1 MVASLTGGHDIFPC
15 VLATLAT
22 GNDVVK
28 CQIGAAGTAIL
39 AGVAVPLKDLSAREF
54 ASVKG
59 FADHV
64 YEADDLG
71 AFEHPRNR
79 VDVFDTALNRF
90 GFSFAK

>member
-1 MVASLTGGHDIFPC
+1 MVASLASGYDVFPG
-15 VLATLAT
+15 VLTALAPRD
-22 GNDVVK
+22 DVVERHV
-28 CQIGAAGTAIL
+28 GTSSAAVL
-39 AGVAVPLKDLSAREF
+39 AGVAVAQKDLPTREF

-64 YEADDLG
+64 HEADNLG
-71 AFEHPRNR
+71 AFEHPRDG